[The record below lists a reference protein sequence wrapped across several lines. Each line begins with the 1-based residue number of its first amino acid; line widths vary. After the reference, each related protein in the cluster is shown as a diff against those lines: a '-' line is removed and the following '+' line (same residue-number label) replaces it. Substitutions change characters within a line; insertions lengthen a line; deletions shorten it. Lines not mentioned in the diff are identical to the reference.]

1 MKYPRIWQMAA
12 GYPQYIDARRGFR
25 ARIHLTCR
33 LREGQIAPM
42 LIIEPASPL
51 APGPHALL
59 TQSHAMMQELFE
71 PEENY
76 FLGFEALCAPEV
88 HFVAA
93 RRDGEVLGTGALVV
107 NGGYGEIKSM
117 FTAAEARGHGVAAA
131 ILRALEDHARQAGI
145 SLLRLETADV
155 LAGAVRLYER
165 HGYVRCGLFGD
176 YAPNDVSVYM
186 EKAL

>member
-1 MKYPRIWQMAA
+1 
-12 GYPQYIDARRGFR
+12 
-25 ARIHLTCR
+25 
-33 LREGQIAPM
+33 M
-42 LIIEPASPL
+42 LIIEPMNPL

-88 HFVAA
+88 HFVGA
-93 RRDGEVLGTGALVV
+93 REGGEILGTGALVAMD
-107 NGGYGEIKSM
+107 GYGEVKSM
-117 FTAAEARGHGVAAA
+117 FTANAARGRGVAAA
-131 ILRALEDHARQAGI
+131 ILRALEDHARDAALP
-145 SLLRLETADV
+145 LLRLETADV

-165 HGYVRCGLFGD
+165 HGYRRCGIFGD

-186 EKAL
+186 EKTL